1 MTAHRWFDLAGKVA
15 LITGGSSGIGRGIAL
30 AFAEAGATV
39 AIAARRPGLIESTT
53 EELRQLGGSAL
64 GISADVRSADDV
76 ERLTSRVLSAY
87 GRIDILVNNAGG
99 SYGDTFRR
107 APLVDLT
114 QEDFEGCFEE
124 NVLSHFL
131 VSKSV
136 APSMFE
142 QGSGVIVNISSW
154 VGRENGP
161 PPANLGFYPVSK
173 AAFPKLNT
181 LMAAEWAPTIRVNA
195 ITPGFIETPRV
206 AAITRAVGFDTLRNS
221 IALGRFGQPDD
232 VAAAAVFL
240 ASDAASWITGIA
252 LDVTGGVAAP
262 GATPVRR
269 DELQI
274 V

>member
-1 MTAHRWFDLAGKVA
+1 VTAHRWFDLAGKIA
-15 LITGGSSGIGRGIAL
+15 LVTGGSSGIGRGIAL

-39 AIAARRPGLIESTT
+39 AIAARRPELIESTT
-53 EELRQLGGSAL
+53 EELRLLGGPAL
-64 GISADVRSADDV
+64 GISADVRSSTDV
-76 ERLTSRVLSAY
+76 VQLTSRVISAY

-99 SYGDTFRR
+99 SYGDRFRR

-114 QEDFEGCFEE
+114 EEDFEGCFEE

-136 APSMFE
+136 APFMFE
-142 QGSGVIVNISSW
+142 QGSGAIVNISSW

-161 PPANLGFYPVSK
+161 TATNMGFYPVSK
-173 AAFPKLNT
+173 AALTKLNAV
-181 LMAAEWAPTIRVNA
+181 MAAEWAPTIRVNA

-206 AAITRAVGFDTLRNS
+206 SAIMRAVDSDTMLNG

-232 VAAAAVFL
+232 VAAAAVYL
-240 ASDAASWITGIA
+240 ASDASSWITGIA

-269 DELQI
+269 DELQT